1 MNSSTITR
9 YKFYMTHN
17 MEVFQKKIFFRIHEN
32 TEIPKIPMFFLFPI
46 IFFVYLRETTNTVCA
61 NQ

>member
-17 MEVFQKKIFFRIHEN
+17 MEVFQKKKFFPHPRKYRNTEN
-32 TEIPKIPMFFLFPI
+32 TYVFFI
-46 IFFVYLRETTNTVCA
+46 SYYFFCLSKRNHKHSVC
-61 NQ
+61 

>member
-32 TEIPKIPMFFLFPI
+32 TENTYVFFI
-46 IFFVYLRETTNTVCA
+46 SYYFFCLSKRNHKHSVC
-61 NQ
+61 